1 MRHFF
6 AAACILGFLIPPAMA
21 GSQPGT
27 LDKIKSSGTLVLG
40 HRESAASFSFRQKD
54 GTPAGYSVDLCLKVA
69 DGIKRQLKLDD
80 LKIKW
85 VQVTAEDRIAAVEKG
100 VVDLEC
106 GVTTVTLSRMERVD
120 FSNLIFVDGGTML
133 VKKASGMLRLEDL
146 KGKKVAVQPGTTT
159 LDALRQGL
167 PRRKINVEIVTV
179 PDLSQGLQL
188 LEQGKVDALAA
199 DRTVLTGLGASSA
212 GADQLS
218 LLDEDFSLEPFALA
232 MRRGDPDFRLA
243 VNRQL
248 AALYR
253 SGNVDEIF
261 YRWFGKLGN
270 PSVLTKA
277 MFYLNALQE

>member
-1 MRHFF
+1 LRHLF
-6 AAACILGFLIPPAMA
+6 AAACILGLLIPPAMA

-40 HRESAASFSFRQKD
+40 HRESAASFSFRRTD
-54 GTPAGYSVDLCLKVA
+54 GTPDGYSVDLCLKVA
-69 DGIKRQLKLDD
+69 DGIKRQLKLDN

-85 VQVTAEDRIAAVEKG
+85 VQVTAEDRLAAVEKG

-106 GVTTVTLSRMERVD
+106 GVTTVTISRMERVD
-120 FSNLIFVDGGTML
+120 FSNLIFVDGGTMM

-159 LDALRQGL
+159 IDALRQSL
-167 PRRKINVEIVTV
+167 PRRRVNVEIVTV
-179 PDLSQGLQL
+179 PDLAQGLAL

-199 DRTVLTGLGASSA
+199 DRTVLVGLGTASKN
-212 GADQLS
+212 ADQLS
-218 LLDEDFSLEPFALA
+218 LLDEDFSFEPFAFML
-232 MRRGDPDFRLA
+232 RRGDADFRLA
-243 VNRQL
+243 VNREL
-248 AALYR
+248 SALYR
-253 SGNVDEIF
+253 SGDVDEIF

-277 MFYLNALQE
+277 MFYLNAFQE